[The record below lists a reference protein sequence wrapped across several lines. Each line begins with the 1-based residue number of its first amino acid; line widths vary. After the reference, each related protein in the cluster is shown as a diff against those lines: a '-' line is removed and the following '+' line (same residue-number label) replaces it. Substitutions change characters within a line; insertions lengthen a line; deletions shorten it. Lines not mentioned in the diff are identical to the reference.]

1 MIQNTLM
8 AVGNKLLA
16 QSDEMGAL
24 PTMYAATMDIPGG
37 SYVGPDSFQEQRG
50 HPTLVGRS
58 GRASDRGRRGAAVG
72 AVGGDDRGELPAGGR
87 GGVGQ

>member
-1 MIQNTLM
+1 
-8 AVGNKLLA
+8 
-16 QSDEMGAL
+16 MGAL

-58 GRASDRGRRGAAVG
+58 GRASDQAA
-72 AVGGDDRGELPAGGR
+72 AERLWELSEEMTGGSFPLAGGSGTNAGR
-87 GGVGQ
+87 AQQA